1 MPVKQR
7 RIKAAL
13 IDMDGTLYDSM
24 PSHARAWMRL
34 MTEKGIEADEKE
46 FFLYEGMTGAAII
59 DKMIM
64 RSLGRHATDA
74 EKKDFYDIK
83 ARYFSE
89 MAPVEPLEGA
99 REMVTALLERDITTV
114 LVTGSGQAS
123 LLSRLEKDF
132 PGAFPA
138 GRRVTSASVSRGKP
152 FPEPYLKG
160 LEIAGCPATRAI
172 GIDNAPLGTQSS
184 SAAGLLTVGV
194 VTGPIPA
201 DALADNGADIVFF
214 SMPACTKMLPRL
226 LDKIEGIAA
235 E

>member
-1 MPVKQR
+1 
-7 RIKAAL
+7 
-13 IDMDGTLYDSM
+13 MDGTLYDSM

-34 MTEKGIEADEKE
+34 MTEKGIEARENE

-59 DKMIM
+59 EKMIM
-64 RSLGRHATDA
+64 RSLGRHATEA
-74 EKKDFYDIK
+74 EKKDFYDLK

-89 MAPVEPLEGA
+89 MAPVEPLAGA
-99 REMVTALLERDITTV
+99 REMVASLLERDITTV

-123 LLSRLEKDF
+123 LLSRLEQDF

-160 LEIAGCPATRAI
+160 LELAGVSASQAI

-184 SAAGLLTVGV
+184 QAAGLLTVGV

-214 SMPACTKMLPRL
+214 SMAQCTKMLPRL